1 MKRRKTNQE
10 KVRRAEETALR
21 KQYLSEDDQPALAGE
36 VWERTKQVTKKTATA
51 VGHVTAEVAKEA
63 AGWIDAG
70 LGLIGVPVEDTK
82 PKRNRNPYR

>member
-10 KVRRAEETALR
+10 KVRRDEEKALR

-36 VWERTKQVTKKTATA
+36 VWERTKQVTKKTAVA
-51 VGHVTAEVAKEA
+51 LGHVTAEVAQEA

-70 LGLIGVPVEDTK
+70 LGLIGVPVNETK
-82 PKRNRNPYR
+82 PRRRR

>member
-1 MKRRKTNQE
+1 MRKRKTTQE
-10 KVRRAEETALR
+10 NARRAEERALHR
-21 KQYLSEDDQPALAGE
+21 QYLSEDDQPALSGE
-36 VWERTKQVTKKTATA
+36 VWEQTKKAAKKTATA